1 MAKIVEQ
8 KVVHGLD
15 KIANE
20 VKELRHSVAK
30 ILELIRPSK
39 NKTTKEWI
47 VDLDYDFE
55 ATTTSGD

>member
-20 VKELRHSVAK
+20 VKELRHSMAK
-30 ILELIRPSK
+30 ILELIRPPK
-39 NKTTKEWI
+39 KKTEKRI
-47 VDLDYDFE
+47 VDYAFE

>member
-30 ILELIRPSK
+30 ILELIGPSK
-39 NKTTKEWI
+39 NKTTK
-47 VDLDYDFE
+47 VD
-55 ATTTSGD
+55 SGLRL